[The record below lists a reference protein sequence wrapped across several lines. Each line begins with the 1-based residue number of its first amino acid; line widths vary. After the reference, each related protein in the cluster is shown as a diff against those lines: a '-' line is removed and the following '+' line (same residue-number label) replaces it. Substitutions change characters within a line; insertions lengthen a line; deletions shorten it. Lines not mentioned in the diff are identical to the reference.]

1 MINLIK
7 PHDLNFAYTMI
18 KSSHLKTLLK
28 MYNYNKFI
36 CIFTK
41 QAPFTKQGPI
51 EYEFGYGVHTTGM
64 ATPHN

>member
-7 PHDLNFAYTMI
+7 PHNLNFAYTMI
-18 KSSHLKTLLK
+18 KSSHQKTLLK

-36 CIFTK
+36 CI
-41 QAPFTKQGPI
+41 FTKQGPI

>member
-1 MINLIK
+1 MCL
-7 PHDLNFAYTMI
+7 DD
-18 KSSHLKTLLK
+18 KSYQTPQSQFCLTLLK

-41 QAPFTKQGPI
+41 QGPI
-51 EYEFGYGVHTTGM
+51 EYEFGYGVHTKGM